1 MALADPDTTGTE
13 MLTRKTPLKTK
24 TSLKSKGGLKSR
36 TRMKTS
42 RPNRSKI
49 RESAKGE
56 PCLVRVPGVCN
67 GNSDT
72 TVLAHLNG
80 GGIGWKNED
89 HKAAYACSACHGWL
103 DGGYATQGYSRATR
117 DLWHLEGVVRTQDR
131 LIEKGHIEVKGA
143 A

>member
-1 MALADPDTTGTE
+1 

-24 TSLKSKGGLKSR
+24 TSLKSKSGLKFR
-36 TRMKTS
+36 AQVKATRPK
-42 RPNRSKI
+42 RSKI
-49 RESAKGE
+49 RDSAKGE
-56 PCLVRVPGVCN
+56 SCLVRVPGVCN
-67 GNSDT
+67 RNPDT

-80 GGIGWKNED
+80 GGVGGKNED
-89 HKAAYACSACHGWL
+89 HKAAYACSACHRWL